1 MSRMDARDVCAIGDA
16 LAEGLDGTSRKVEEI
31 NHAVARRSFAVA
43 GPARG
48 VPQAIY
54 DRVTP
59 RVYST
64 LRAVGPAAIR
74 SGALG
79 IGSAIDPEA
88 QRIGAAG
95 RGKALVSAVNGL
107 MGDALA
113 RRRNGLALPMTLR
126 CDGVE
131 VRPTEAGLAAAFPEV
146 TDRIALFVHGFGE
159 SDDSWRWYS
168 QAHWGAPGLSYGEL
182 LARELGYV
190 PLYLHYNSGRPLG
203 SNATEL
209 SALLEDLT
217 THWPGWLGE
226 IVLVGHSAGA
236 AVAHGAMRHGSLVG
250 ANWVS
255 RATHLFS
262 LGTPRQAQIAE
273 LVAQRASR
281 MLERL
286 PETRPLS
293 DLLETRSAGLKD
305 LGAEYVDG
313 AVPEHV
319 DVVSVT
325 SDATGVGHFKL
336 LNHPA
341 VYRKIKARLNVRTA
355 PVPTRAA
362 RAARY
367 GRAARALRAR
377 RRSPR
382 RSP

>member
-1 MSRMDARDVCAIGDA
+1 MDARDVSAIGDA
-16 LAEGLDGTSRKVEEI
+16 LAEGLDGTTRRFEQI
-31 NHAVARRSFAVA
+31 NDAMARRSFSVA
-43 GPARG
+43 GPARA

-79 IGSAIDPEA
+79 LGQAVDP
-88 QRIGAAG
+88 AAG
-95 RGKALVSAVNGL
+95 RVASGARGKAILSAVNGL
-107 MGDALA
+107 IGDALA
-113 RRRNGLALPMTLR
+113 RRGNGLALPMTLR
-126 CDGVE
+126 CDGIE
-131 VRPTEAGLAAAFPEV
+131 VRPTEQGLAAAFPEV
-146 TDRIALFVHGFGE
+146 TDRVAVFVHGFGE
-159 SDDSWRWYS
+159 SDDSWLWYS
-168 QAHWGAPGLSYGEL
+168 QAHWGAAGLSYGEL

-203 SNATEL
+203 TNAIEL

-217 THWPGWLGE
+217 TNWPGWLSE

-236 AVAHGAMRHGSLVG
+236 AVAHGALRHGSLVG
-250 ANWVS
+250 AAWVP
-255 RATHLFS
+255 RVTHLFG
-262 LGTPRQAQIAE
+262 LGTPRQAQVAE
-273 LVAQRASR
+273 LAAQRASR
-281 MLERL
+281 ALGRL

-305 LGAEYVDG
+305 LGAEYLDG

-325 SDATGVGHFKL
+325 SEQAGVGHFKL

-341 VYRKIKARLNVRTA
+341 VYKELKARLSARTA
-355 PVPTRAA
+355 PVPVRAA

-377 RRSPR
+377 TRSPR
-382 RSP
+382 RSR